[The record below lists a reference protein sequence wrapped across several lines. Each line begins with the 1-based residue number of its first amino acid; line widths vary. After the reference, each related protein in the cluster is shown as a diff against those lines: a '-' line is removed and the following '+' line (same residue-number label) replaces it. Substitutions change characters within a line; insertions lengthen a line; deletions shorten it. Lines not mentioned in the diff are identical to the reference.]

1 MVRFGLEREQLEE
14 TLLCAMNDASCMF
27 RSGVCVRVGMYG
39 GAIANI
45 KERRSG
51 VQGRLR
57 FLLRPGQVRQ
67 SRWPAEN

>member
-14 TLLCAMNDASCMF
+14 ALLRAMNDASCVF
-27 RSGVCVRVGMYG
+27 RSGVCVRVGVHG
-39 GAIANI
+39 GAITYI

-57 FLLRPGQVRQ
+57 FLLRPG
-67 SRWPAEN
+67 